1 MKSGL
6 ISMYLLLKEARMYI
20 LCPSY
25 YTYGTY
31 NRKDAVLLQKWI
43 YFLNRKP
50 IRDCNENIILIGFMY
65 SFIKI
70 GELIWN
76 HKWFDEKRANQIIIN
91 LYIMLDEPTV
101 SEIRCGKQYYYLE
114 FAVNFFWWP
123 HRVGWF
129 KFVPVL
135 SNW

>member
-6 ISMYLLLKEARMYI
+6 ISMYVLLKEARMYI

-31 NRKDAVLLQKWI
+31 NRKDTVLLQKWI

-50 IRDCNENIILIGFMY
+50 IRHCNENIILMY

-91 LYIMLDEPTV
+91 LYICNVRWTNCFWNKMRETILL
-101 SEIRCGKQYYYLE
+101 SGICGE
-114 FAVNFFWWP
+114 FF
-123 HRVGWF
+123 
-129 KFVPVL
+129 PVATQGSL
-135 SNW
+135 CIVAIHSAII